1 MSSVGKIPGG
11 PRGLRRRRAGVTL
24 LELMIVA
31 AMAAIIAALAMP
43 SWARH
48 KEKNQIAQAAADIR
62 SLEVPIERFAADNGG
77 RLPRTLA
84 ELGSSGLLDP
94 WGTPYQY
101 LPLDDINGNGQ
112 ARKDKNLVPLNSDY
126 DLYSMGPDKDS
137 RPPVTASM
145 SRDDIV
151 RAYDGRV
158 VAKVADLDP

>member
-1 MSSVGKIPGG
+1 MPPLRSIPGRL
-11 PRGLRRRRAGVTL
+11 RGTRRRPVGVTL
-24 LELMIVA
+24 LELLIAA
-31 AMAAIIAALAMP
+31 AMAAIIAALAVP
-43 SWARH
+43 SWVRH
-48 KEKNQIAQAAADIR
+48 KEKNEIAKAAADIR

-84 ELGSSGLLDP
+84 DIGSGGLLDP

-112 ARKDKNLVPLNSDY
+112 ARKDKNLVPLNTDY

-158 VAKVADLDP
+158 VAKVGDLDP

>member
-1 MSSVGKIPGG
+1 
-11 PRGLRRRRAGVTL
+11 VTL
-24 LELMIVA
+24 LELIIAA
-31 AMAAIIAALAMP
+31 AMAAVIAAIALP
-43 SWARH
+43 SWVRH
-48 KEKNQIAQAAADIR
+48 KEKTLIAQAAADIR

-84 ELGSSGLLDP
+84 DIGRAGMLDP

-101 LPLDDINGNGQ
+101 LPLDDVNGNGQ
-112 ARKDKNLVPLNSDY
+112 ARKDKNLVPLNTDY
-126 DLYSMGPDKDS
+126 DLYSMGPDQDS

-158 VAKVADLDP
+158 VAKVGDLDP

>member
-1 MSSVGKIPGG
+1 MPPLRSIPGR
-11 PRGLRRRRAGVTL
+11 PRGTRRRPVGVTL
-24 LELMIVA
+24 LELLIAA
-31 AMAAIIAALAMP
+31 AMAAIIAALAVP
-43 SWARH
+43 SWVRH
-48 KEKNQIAQAAADIR
+48 KEKNEIAKAAADIR

-84 ELGSSGLLDP
+84 DIGSGGLRDP

-112 ARKDKNLVPLNSDY
+112 ARKDKNLVPLNTDY

-158 VAKVADLDP
+158 VAKVGDLDP